1 MYMWRAVDSAGQ
13 VLDVTVQPKRDK
25 AAAAKLLR
33 RLLKWQGFAPMSLSL
48 TNTGLTARRW
58 QMTGFSG
65 RHEHDLRPSTGPKT
79 RTSRG
84 DDGSARRRASNR
96 RFVAIHAAVY
106 NVVNVQGHL
115 IRRATLHSC
124 RAEVYPACQSAQDW
138 VPLIGVEK
146 DWMPITPNTGS
157 LSHCESQSSSI
168 SSPVGGCSLCNE
180 K

>member
-1 MYMWRAVDSAGQ
+1 LNARSLAPHGCCDAKYAQIPIDAPELRDFRLDLQRLEQRRHTLGLVD
-13 VLDVTVQPKRDK
+13 VLRNIDLVGFGEILDPHQP
-25 AAAAKLLR
+25 R
-33 RLLKWQGFAPMSLSL
+33 RRRERKTQGFKSPA
-48 TNTGLTARRW
+48 
-58 QMTGFSG
+58 
-65 RHEHDLRPSTGPKT
+65 
-79 RTSRG
+79 
-84 DDGSARRRASNR
+84 SAR

-146 DWMPITPNTGS
+146 DWMPITPKTGS

>member
-1 MYMWRAVDSAGQ
+1 VAGLRADVIVTDKHRSYGAALADDRVLRAARARSAPINRAENSH
-13 VLDVTVQPKRDK
+13 QP
-25 AAAAKLLR
+25 R
-33 RLLKWQGFAPMSLSL
+33 RRRERKTQGFKSPA
-48 TNTGLTARRW
+48 
-58 QMTGFSG
+58 
-65 RHEHDLRPSTGPKT
+65 
-79 RTSRG
+79 
-84 DDGSARRRASNR
+84 SAR

-138 VPLIGVEK
+138 VPLIGIEK
-146 DWMPITPNTGS
+146 DWRPITPKTGS
-157 LSHCESQSSSI
+157 LFHCESQSSSI